1 MRRNSSVVGRS
12 NDRLSFDV
20 NRVPNLDDPWQDL
33 FDELKDRTN
42 KMKGRLYRLKKADPE
57 DRTNE
62 ERENMMMRWLELIE
76 FENQINELLEEY

>member
-1 MRRNSSVVGRS
+1 MRRNSSAVGRS

-62 ERENMMMRWLELIE
+62 ERETMMMRWLELIE